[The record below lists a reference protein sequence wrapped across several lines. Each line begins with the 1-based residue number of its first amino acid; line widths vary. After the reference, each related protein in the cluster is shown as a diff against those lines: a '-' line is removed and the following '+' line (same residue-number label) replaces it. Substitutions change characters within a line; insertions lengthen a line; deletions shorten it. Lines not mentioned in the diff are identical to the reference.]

1 MDLAPE
7 AAAKTLIYAS
17 LLLAI
22 GANAARWLL
31 APRITPQTGI
41 TNDGFDR
48 QLAQLC
54 TAAAVVLLVAQLMRA
69 LAHTASAFGWSDA
82 FAWSQFSVIAF
93 ESRWGEGWRIQLVSA
108 GALLAAVL
116 LIRLHRRAGW
126 MLTSAAVIACAASMP
141 LLGHAASN
149 RYGLLLH
156 SAHILGAG
164 LWLGTLSC
172 VLLVRG
178 SGAANLLRHF
188 APVALTGAGVVVL
201 AGSIAAIE
209 YVGSLSS
216 LWSTSYGRTLLL
228 KLTVVAGV
236 VACGYRNW
244 RHWAVMPAG
253 DATDK
258 RIETTE
264 SILAFAIVIITSVLS
279 ELAHP

>member
-1 MDLAPE
+1 MELAPE

-31 APRITPQTGI
+31 APRLSSQTPTI
-41 TNDGFDR
+41 ADGFDR

-54 TAAAVVLLVAQLMRA
+54 TAAAVVLFVAQLMRA

-82 FAWSQFSVIAF
+82 LSWSQFSVIAF
-93 ESRWGEGWRIQLVSA
+93 ESRWGEGWRIQLIA
-108 GALLAAVL
+108 AAALLAAVIV
-116 LIRLHRRAGW
+116 IRLHRRAGW
-126 MLTSAAVIACAASMP
+126 MMTSAAVIACAVSMP

-172 VLLVRG
+172 ILLIRRT
-178 SGAANLLRHF
+178 AATDLLRHF
-188 APVALTGAGVVVL
+188 APVALTGAAVVVL
-201 AGSIAAIE
+201 AGLIAAIE
-209 YVGSLSS
+209 YVGSFSN
-216 LWSTSYGRTLLL
+216 LWSTSYGRTLVL
-228 KLTVVAGV
+228 KLAFVAGV

-244 RHWAVMPAG
+244 RRWALMPSG
-253 DATDK
+253 DATD
-258 RIETTE
+258 RRTETTE

-279 ELAHP
+279 ELGHP